1 MTHKS
6 FYQHKILLSRI
17 FVEEKEIHE
26 YLQLCTCFKRIIDA
40 STIAK
45 EATFASRE
53 ASFIF
58 DQLLIH
64 LPRYASTNQKS
75 SLCSMCV
82 VEPG

>member
-1 MTHKS
+1 MTQKS

-17 FVEEKEIHE
+17 FVEKKKIQEDLH
-26 YLQLCTCFKRIIDA
+26 LCTCFMQIIDA

-45 EATFASRE
+45 EATFAPRE

-58 DQLLIH
+58 DKLLIL
-64 LPRYASTNQKS
+64 LPEYASTNQKS